1 MASHHN
7 KTSPLGHT
15 NHCIASPDDDGP
27 DDAAEKKPGVS
38 STSCGA
44 SAAGAEKCCCGKSD
58 CSFLMEHLSVER
70 DLDMA
75 ARLGQVCS
83 FFFSFHSFFIYIYI
97 YIRAAL
103 SVVLC
108 CVVLLLAALSGWYI
122 ETFSVAFLHTFSH
135 TLPYT
140 SLLLLLFVYSCF
152 FFFFLL
158 LYIYTPSTLDRY
170 MSSPILS
177 NCVPVRPS

>member
-15 NHCIASPDDDGP
+15 NHCVPSPDDDGP
-27 DDAAEKKPGVS
+27 DDAAEKKLGVS
-38 STSCGA
+38 STSSGP

-83 FFFSFHSFFIYIYI
+83 FFFFFSLSIRSLYI

-122 ETFSVAFLHTFSH
+122 GTFSVAFLHTFSH

-140 SLLLLLFVYSCF
+140 SLLLLLFVYSWIF
-152 FFFFLL
+152 VL
-158 LYIYTPSTLDRY
+158 LYISTLPTLDRY